1 MLTDEQILQKATLL
15 LEKISENSD
24 LTTEAILNE
33 ITDAEKR
40 VVQDVLDR
48 IYEDPSGILAF
59 DALFGDKFRLVIP
72 FPVKDKESQLGEW
85 VHMLEQVL
93 EVDVDWE
100 KGMVS
105 VEREWEDHDKT
116 VDDTVNQIFG
126 DSPPPKKLKKK
137 FQMKIGKYFAK
148 LDDLMKRYLEMRQ
161 KIGDHK
167 WRDRPEKGP
176 GAIGGRHLLQYSI
189 GDTEEALSDE
199 ELKRYHQIM
208 NQLELYA
215 GNTSHGRLQSFAM
228 DYTEQDLWRQKE
240 QHRRDMQD
248 KGDRDHGK
256 PVRKRKPIVVPDTKF
271 VDMGTY
277 WLNNSKKIRE
287 DVPTLENDK
296 YSIII
301 SRHPIDVLRM
311 SDFEQIYSCHSPP
324 SRAGGTG
331 EYYKCA
337 GAEAQGHGA
346 IAYVVDTDDLLST
359 TNTGNLESA
368 EQELQEY
375 DEIFKDQR
383 REFGVGENLELEDPL
398 GRTRLRQ
405 FRFFPDL
412 DVDETQIEVAVPEKV
427 TYGKPPV
434 GLVDRVVRWA
444 RAEQEAVISAMPRL
458 SSGKIDLDDFKMYGG
473 SYEDTSHYAGRK
485 ELLAILTGLNM
496 DDFFGQVE
504 QITDTEDELE
514 DWGGID
520 AATVQR
526 QVDDIAARWNRD
538 WSEVNVKGVARDT
551 GDEEEAI
558 LIGLDAVINFTWDID
573 EWTRLPN
580 YENMVECIGELLDR
594 GMYGSIPNLGEQERA
609 ERAKDRGTYNR
620 WDPKFNVTFSNSYLS
635 LESYIGKMHTEGG
648 GEEVRAIIRID
659 PLKLIGWGHEQALYN
674 YGEDYSFE
682 RFCQVLNLI
691 DGRVSDAIREGIE
704 NYFKRENYMAGGGY
718 MNLVKRIERDEL
730 SSYEW
735 DVDYDKE
742 HHDESYE
749 TWASV
754 SFDFDPE
761 ELGVEPRILFDLVD
775 PREFALRLREY
786 LTRSVRE
793 ELDTDYR
800 LVIRNQSAVEVG
812 GEVRYSITFK
822 VDTNTPDKIVE
833 QFYELVTGDMDDED
847 EIAKAFMGALAEEAQ
862 KNGIKLNLEGYELQ
876 EPPKQRNF
884 DNLKDLGENKRY
896 DANYFVKIW
905 RQTLR
910 G

>member
-1 MLTDEQILQKATLL
+1 MLTDEQILQKATFL

-24 LTTEAILNE
+24 LKTEALLNE

-40 VVQDVLDR
+40 VVQAVLDR
-48 IYEDPSGILAF
+48 IYEDPSGALAF
-59 DALFGDKFRLVIP
+59 DNLFGDKFRLVIP

-100 KGMVS
+100 RGMVS
-105 VEREWEDHDKT
+105 AEREWEEHHHS
-116 VDDTVNQIFG
+116 VDDTIQAMWG
-126 DSPPPKKLKKK
+126 GGEGPKKLKRK

-148 LDDLMKRYLEMRQ
+148 LDNLMKQYLEMRQ

-167 WRDRPEKGP
+167 YKDKKV
-176 GAIGGRHLLQYSI
+176 GGKHLLQYTI
-189 GDTEEALSDE
+189 GETEEALSDE
-199 ELKRYHQIM
+199 ELKRYNQIL

-240 QHRRDMQD
+240 QHRRDQQD
-248 KGDRDHGK
+248 EGDRQHGK
-256 PVRKRKPIVVPDTKF
+256 EVRKRKPIVVPDTKF

-287 DVPTLENDK
+287 DVPTLESDK

-311 SDFEQIYSCHSPP
+311 SDFEKIYSCHSPP

-346 IAYVVDTDDLLST
+346 IAFVVDTDDLLSA
-359 TNTGNLESA
+359 TNTGNIDSA
-368 EQELQEY
+368 EQELMEW
-375 DEIFKDQR
+375 DEIFKDQKR
-383 REFGVGENLELEDPL
+383 QFGVGENLELEDPL

-405 FRFFPDL
+405 FRFFADL
-412 DVDETQIEVAVPEKV
+412 DVDETQIEVAVPEKA
-427 TYGKPPV
+427 TYGQPPV
-434 GLVDRVVRWA
+434 GLVDKVVRWA
-444 RAEQEAVISAMPRL
+444 RAKQEAVISAMPRL

-473 SYEDTSHYAGRK
+473 SYEDTAGPAGRK
-485 ELLAILTGLNM
+485 ELLSILTGINM
-496 DDFFGQVE
+496 DDFQGQVE

-526 QVDDIAARWNRD
+526 EVDDTAARWNRD
-538 WSEVNVKGVARDT
+538 WSEVNVKGIARDT
-551 GDEEEAI
+551 GMEEEAL
-558 LIGLDAVINFTWDID
+558 LIGLDAVINFEWDIS
-573 EWTRLPN
+573 EWTKLPN
-580 YENMVECIGELLDR
+580 YEDMVNCIGELVDNAV
-594 GMYGSIPNLGEQERA
+594 YGSIPNLDEQERA
-609 ERAKDRGTYNR
+609 ERAKERGTYSR
-620 WDPKFNVTFSNSYLS
+620 WDPKFNVTYSNSYLS
-635 LESYIGKMHTEGG
+635 LESWIGKMYTEDS
-648 GEEVRAIIRID
+648 AIVKAIVRID
-659 PLKLIGWGHEQALYN
+659 PSKLIGWGHEQALYN
-674 YGEDYSFE
+674 YGEEYSFE

-704 NYFKRENYMAGGGY
+704 NYFKQEGYISGGGY
-718 MNLVKRIERDEL
+718 MNLVRKIERDEL

-735 DVDYDKE
+735 DVEYDKE
-742 HHDESYE
+742 PHDESYE

-775 PREFALRLREY
+775 RREFALRLRGF
-786 LTRSVRE
+786 LTSGARE
-793 ELDTDYR
+793 ETGGEYWLS
-800 LVIRNQSAVEVG
+800 IRDKSAVDSG
-812 GEVRYSITFK
+812 GDVRYSITFH
-822 VDTNTPDKIVE
+822 VTADTPDEAVE

-847 EIAKAFMGALAEEAQ
+847 EIAKAFMGALREEAAI
-862 KNGIKLNLEGYELQ
+862 NGVNLGQ
-876 EPPKQRNF
+876 PPAEKQRNF
-884 DNLKDLGENKRY
+884 DDLKDLGE
-896 DANYFVKIW
+896 VW
-905 RQTLR
+905 RR
-910 G
+910 FI

>member
-1 MLTDEQILQKATLL
+1 L

-24 LTTEAILNE
+24 LKTEALLNE

-40 VVQDVLDR
+40 VVQAVLER
-48 IYEDPSGILAF
+48 IYEDPSGVLAF
-59 DALFGDKFRLVIP
+59 DSLFGEKFRLVIP

-85 VHMLEQVL
+85 VHTLEQVL

-105 VEREWEDHDKT
+105 AEREWDNHHT
-116 VDDTVNQIFG
+116 ALDDTANQIFG
-126 DSPPPKKLKKK
+126 DDPPPKKLKRK

-148 LDDLMKRYLEMRQ
+148 LDDLMKQYIAMRQ

-167 WRDRPEKGP
+167 FKDRPAKGP
-176 GAIGGRHLLQYSI
+176 GAVGGKHLLKYTI
-189 GDTEEALSDE
+189 GDTHDALSEE

-215 GNTSHGRLQSFAM
+215 GNTSHGRMLSFLM

-248 KGDRDHGK
+248 EGDRQHGK
-256 PVRKRKPIVVPDTKF
+256 KVRDRKPIVVPDSKF

-287 DVPTLENDK
+287 EVPTLENDK

-311 SDFEQIYSCHSPP
+311 SDFEKIYSCHSPP

-346 IAYVVDTDDLLST
+346 IAFVVDTDDLLSA

-368 EQELQEY
+368 EQELMEW
-375 DEIFKDQR
+375 DEIFKDQK

-405 FRFFPDL
+405 LRFFPDL
-412 DVDETQIEVAVPEKV
+412 DVDETQIEVAVPEKA
-427 TYGKPPV
+427 TYGEPPV

-444 RAEQEAVISAMPRL
+444 RTEQEAVISAMPRRTN
-458 SSGKIDLDDFKMYGG
+458 GQIDLDDFRMYGG
-473 SYEDTSHYAGRK
+473 SYEDTQGYGGRK

-504 QITDTEDELE
+504 QVTDTEDELE

-526 QVDDIAARWNRD
+526 EVDDTAAKWNRD

-558 LIGLDAVINFTWDID
+558 LIGLDAVINFEWGMS

-580 YENMVECIGELLDR
+580 YEHMVECIGELLDL
-594 GMYGSIPNLGEQERA
+594 GMYGSIPNLDEKQRVEL
-609 ERAKDRGTYNR
+609 AKTQGNYNR
-620 WDPKFNVTFSNSYLS
+620 WDSRFNVTYSNSYLS

-648 GEEVRAIIRID
+648 GEVIRAIVRID
-659 PLKLIGWGHEQALYN
+659 PTKLIGWGHEQALHN
-674 YGEDYSFE
+674 YGEEYSFE

-704 NYFKRENYMAGGGY
+704 NYFKKKHFMEGGSY
-718 MNLVKRIERDEL
+718 VNLVTRIEQDGL
-730 SSYEW
+730 GSYEW

-742 HHDESYE
+742 PPDESYE

-775 PREFALRLREY
+775 RREFALRLRGF
-786 LTRSVRE
+786 LTSGARE
-793 ELDTDYR
+793 ETGGEYWLS
-800 LVIRNQSAVEVG
+800 IRDKSAVDSG
-812 GEVRYSITFK
+812 GDVRYSITFH
-822 VDTNTPDKIVE
+822 VTADTPDEAVE

-847 EIAKAFMGALAEEAQ
+847 EISKAFMSALAEEAQ
-862 KNGIKLNLEGYELQ
+862 KNGVKLNLEGYRLQ
-876 EPPKQRNF
+876 EPPKQRDF
-884 DNLKDLGENKRY
+884 DALQDLGESKRY
-896 DANYFVKIW
+896 DANYLVKTWKRFI
-905 RQTLR
+905 L
-910 G
+910 

>member
-1 MLTDEQILQKATLL
+1 MLTDEQILQRATLL
-15 LEKISENSD
+15 LEQISENSD
-24 LTTEAILNE
+24 LKTEALLNE

-40 VVQDVLDR
+40 VVQAVLDR
-48 IYEDPSGILAF
+48 IYEDPSGVLAF
-59 DALFGDKFRLVIP
+59 DSLFGEKFRLVIP

-105 VEREWEDHDKT
+105 AEREWEEHHHS
-116 VDDTVNQIFG
+116 VDDTIQAMWG
-126 DSPPPKKLKKK
+126 GGEGPKKLKRK

-148 LDDLMKRYLEMRQ
+148 LDNLMKQYLEMRQ

-167 WRDRPEKGP
+167 YKDKKV
-176 GAIGGRHLLQYSI
+176 GGKHLLQYTI
-189 GDTEEALSDE
+189 GETEEALSDE
-199 ELKRYHQIM
+199 ELKRYNQIL

-240 QHRRDMQD
+240 QHRRDQQD
-248 KGDRDHGK
+248 EGDRQHGK
-256 PVRKRKPIVVPDTKF
+256 EVRKRKPIVVPDTKF

-311 SDFEQIYSCHSPP
+311 SDFEKIYSCHSPP

-346 IAYVVDTDDLLST
+346 IAFVVDTEDLLST
-359 TNTGNLESA
+359 TNTGNIESA
-368 EQELQEY
+368 EQELMEW
-375 DEIFKDQR
+375 DEIFKDQK

-405 FRFFPDL
+405 FRFFPNIEEDE
-412 DVDETQIEVAVPEKV
+412 ETQIEVAVPEKA
-427 TYGKPPV
+427 TYGQPPV

-444 RAEQEAVISAMPRL
+444 RTEQEAVISVMPRL
-458 SSGKIDLDDFKMYGG
+458 SDGKIDLNDFKMYGG
-473 SYEDTSHYAGRK
+473 SYEDTQGYAGRK
-485 ELLAILTGLNM
+485 ELLSILTGIKM
-496 DDFFGQVE
+496 DDFEGQVE
-504 QITDTEDELE
+504 QVTDTEDELE

-526 QVDDIAARWNRD
+526 EVDDTAAKWNRD
-538 WSEVNVKGVARDT
+538 WREVNVKGVARDT
-551 GDEEEAI
+551 GMEEEAI
-558 LIGLDAVINFTWDID
+558 LIGLDAVINFEWDIS
-573 EWTRLPN
+573 EWTTLPN
-580 YENMVECIGELLDR
+580 YENMVECIGELLDN
-594 GMYGSIPNLGEQERA
+594 GMYGSIPNLDEKERV
-609 ERAKDRGTYNR
+609 ERAKDRGTYSR
-620 WDPKFNVTFSNSYLS
+620 WDPKFNVTYSNSYLS
-635 LESYIGKMHTEGG
+635 LESYIGKMYTEDS
-648 GEEVRAIIRID
+648 AIVKAIVRID
-659 PLKLIGWGHEQALYN
+659 PSTLIGWGHEQALYN
-674 YGEDYSFE
+674 YGEEYSFE
-682 RFCQVLNLI
+682 RFCEVLNLI

-704 NYFKRENYMAGGGY
+704 KYFQREGFMAGGSY
-718 MNLVKRIERDEL
+718 MNLVKRIEQDEL
-730 SSYEW
+730 GSYEW
-735 DVDYDKE
+735 DVEYDKE
-742 HHDESYE
+742 PHDESYE

-775 PREFALRLREY
+775 PREFALRLREH

-793 ELDTDYR
+793 ELNTDYR
-800 LVIRNQSAVEVG
+800 LSIRDKSAVDSG
-812 GEVRYSITFK
+812 GDVRYSITFH
-822 VDTNTPDKIVE
+822 VTADTPDELVE

-847 EIAKAFMGALAEEAQ
+847 EIAKAFMDALREEAA
-862 KNGIKLNLEGYELQ
+862 KNGVNLGQ
-876 EPPKQRNF
+876 PPAEKQRNF
-884 DNLKDLGENKRY
+884 DDLKDLGE
-896 DANYFVKIW
+896 VW
-905 RQTLR
+905 RR
-910 G
+910 FI

>member
-1 MLTDEQILQKATLL
+1 MPWLQIDEGIKMLTDEQILQKATFL

-24 LTTEAILNE
+24 LKTEALLNE

-40 VVQDVLDR
+40 VVQAVLDR
-48 IYEDPSGILAF
+48 IYEDPSGALAF
-59 DALFGDKFRLVIP
+59 DNLFGDKFRLVIP

-100 KGMVS
+100 RGMVS
-105 VEREWEDHDKT
+105 AEREWEEHHHS
-116 VDDTVNQIFG
+116 VDDTIQAMWG
-126 DSPPPKKLKKK
+126 GGEGPKKLKRK

-148 LDDLMKRYLEMRQ
+148 LDNLMKQYLEMRQ

-167 WRDRPEKGP
+167 YKDKKV
-176 GAIGGRHLLQYSI
+176 GGKHLLQYTI
-189 GDTEEALSDE
+189 GETEEALSDE
-199 ELKRYHQIM
+199 ELKRYNQIL

-240 QHRRDMQD
+240 QHRRDQQD
-248 KGDRDHGK
+248 EGDRQHGK
-256 PVRKRKPIVVPDTKF
+256 EVRKRKPIVVPDTKF

-287 DVPTLENDK
+287 DVPTLESDK

-311 SDFEQIYSCHSPP
+311 SDFEKIYSCHSPP

-346 IAYVVDTDDLLST
+346 IAFVVDTDDLLSA
-359 TNTGNLESA
+359 TNTGNIDSA
-368 EQELQEY
+368 EQELMEW
-375 DEIFKDQR
+375 DEIFKDQKR
-383 REFGVGENLELEDPL
+383 QFGVGENLELEDPL

-405 FRFFPDL
+405 FRFFADL
-412 DVDETQIEVAVPEKV
+412 DVDETQIEVAVPEKA
-427 TYGKPPV
+427 TYGQPPV
-434 GLVDRVVRWA
+434 GLVDKVVRWA
-444 RAEQEAVISAMPRL
+444 RAKQEAVISAMPRL

-473 SYEDTSHYAGRK
+473 SYEDTAGPAGRK
-485 ELLAILTGLNM
+485 ELLSILTGINM
-496 DDFFGQVE
+496 DDFQGQVE

-526 QVDDIAARWNRD
+526 EVDDTAARWNRD
-538 WSEVNVKGVARDT
+538 WSEVNVKGIARDT
-551 GDEEEAI
+551 GMEEEAL
-558 LIGLDAVINFTWDID
+558 LIGLDAVINFEWDIS
-573 EWTRLPN
+573 EWTKLPN
-580 YENMVECIGELLDR
+580 YEDMVNCIGELVDNAV
-594 GMYGSIPNLGEQERA
+594 YGSIPNLDEQERA
-609 ERAKDRGTYNR
+609 ERAKERGTYSR
-620 WDPKFNVTFSNSYLS
+620 WDPKFNVTYSNSYLS
-635 LESYIGKMHTEGG
+635 LESWIGKMYTEDS
-648 GEEVRAIIRID
+648 AIVKAIVRID
-659 PLKLIGWGHEQALYN
+659 PSKLIGWGHEQALYN
-674 YGEDYSFE
+674 YGEEYSFE

-704 NYFKRENYMAGGGY
+704 NYFKQEGYISGGGY
-718 MNLVKRIERDEL
+718 MNLVRKIERDEL

-735 DVDYDKE
+735 DVEYDKE
-742 HHDESYE
+742 PHDESYE

-761 ELGVEPRILFDLVD
+761 ELGVEPRSLFDLVD
-775 PREFALRLREY
+775 RREFALRLRGF
-786 LTRSVRE
+786 LTSGARE
-793 ELDTDYR
+793 ETGGEYWLS
-800 LVIRNQSAVEVG
+800 IRDKSAVDSG
-812 GEVRYSITFK
+812 GDVRYSITFH
-822 VDTNTPDKIVE
+822 VTADTPDEAVE

-847 EIAKAFMGALAEEAQ
+847 EIAKAFMGALREEAAI
-862 KNGIKLNLEGYELQ
+862 NGVNLGQ
-876 EPPKQRNF
+876 PPAEKQRNF
-884 DNLKDLGENKRY
+884 DDLKDLGE
-896 DANYFVKIW
+896 VW
-905 RQTLR
+905 RR
-910 G
+910 FI